1 MLLSIMWFFL
11 FFIWIMLLLQVFGD
25 IFRSDDLGGV
35 AKAVWVVFVI
45 ITPYLGVF
53 VYLIVRGSSMAERQT
68 RGMQAQENAAREYIR
83 EAAGTTGVSAADE
96 LERLVALKA
105 QGAIGDAEFDL
116 LKAKIVA

>member
-1 MLLSIMWFFL
+1 MWFFL